1 MLPRP
6 AIATMTASSGA
17 AVKYIVLLAAGALAI
32 GALLAI
38 AVYYLTGWD
47 VAWFFARFLAGPA
60 GFAASFVLFIA
71 YDTFRPAQD
80 RDA

>member
-17 AVKYIVLLAAGALAI
+17 AVKYIVLLAAGTLAI
-32 GALLAI
+32 GALLTI
-38 AVYYLTGWD
+38 AVYYLTVWD
-47 VAWFFARFLAGPA
+47 VGYFVARVLAAPA
-60 GFAASFVLFIA
+60 GFIASFVLFTA

-80 RDA
+80 CDA